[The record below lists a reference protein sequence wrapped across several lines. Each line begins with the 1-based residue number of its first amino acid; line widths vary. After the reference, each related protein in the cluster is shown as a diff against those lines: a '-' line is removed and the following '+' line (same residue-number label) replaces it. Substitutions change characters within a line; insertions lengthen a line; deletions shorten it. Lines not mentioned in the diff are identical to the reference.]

1 MHTHTGEP
9 SELKS
14 PNKSD
19 KAANNSGVELQ
30 SITVTKQ
37 SRKGSNSGTSI
48 SNPLNAV
55 GTKRDDYL

>member
-1 MHTHTGEP
+1 MHIHTGEP

-19 KAANNSGVELQ
+19 KAVNNSGVELQ

-37 SRKGSNSGTSI
+37 SKEDNKSGTSI
-48 SNPLNAV
+48 SNPLS
-55 GTKRDDYL
+55 RD